1 LHGESLPT
9 FDKINFEKEGIN
21 MIETIRAERVLL
33 KKLVK
38 YKLINHNDPIIT
50 KDPYLIKDLVDK
62 GLVQIYPVNKVKN
75 HITNMVDFNYSLS
88 PEGEH
93 YFQERHEQFRKFL
106 LRSVLVPII
115 VSVITTLLTTQ
126 LIPFILHT
134 MLPK

>member
-1 LHGESLPT
+1 
-9 FDKINFEKEGIN
+9 

-33 KKLVK
+33 KKLSK
-38 YKLINHNDPIIT
+38 YKSLNHNDPTIT
-50 KDPYLIKDLVDK
+50 KDPYLIKDLLDK
-62 GLVQIYPVNKVKN
+62 GLVQVDPVNKVKN

-134 MLPK
+134 MLPKWVMW

>member
-1 LHGESLPT
+1 
-9 FDKINFEKEGIN
+9 

-33 KKLVK
+33 KKLSK
-38 YKLINHNDPIIT
+38 YKSLNHNDPKIT

-106 LRSVLVPII
+106 FRSVLVPII

-134 MLPK
+134 MLPKWVMW

>member
-1 LHGESLPT
+1 
-9 FDKINFEKEGIN
+9 

-33 KKLVK
+33 KKLAK
-38 YKLINHNDPIIT
+38 YKSINHNDSIIT

-62 GLVQIYPVNKVKN
+62 GLVQIHPVNKVKN

-93 YFQERHEQFRKFL
+93 CFQERHEQFRKFL

-134 MLPK
+134 MLLK

>member
-1 LHGESLPT
+1 
-9 FDKINFEKEGIN
+9 

-33 KKLVK
+33 KKLSK
-38 YKLINHNDPIIT
+38 YKSLNHNDPTIT
-50 KDPYLIKDLVDK
+50 KDPYLIKDLLDK

-106 LRSVLVPII
+106 FRSVLVPII

-134 MLPK
+134 MLPKWVMW

>member
-1 LHGESLPT
+1 MNC
-9 FDKINFEKEGIN
+9 KKEGIN

-33 KKLVK
+33 KKLSK
-38 YKLINHNDPIIT
+38 YKSLNHNDPTIT

-88 PEGEH
+88 PKGEH

>member
-1 LHGESLPT
+1 
-9 FDKINFEKEGIN
+9 
-21 MIETIRAERVLL
+21 M
-33 KKLVK
+33 
-38 YKLINHNDPIIT
+38 
-50 KDPYLIKDLVDK
+50 IKDLVDK

-93 YFQERHEQFRKFL
+93 YFQERHEQFRKFF

>member
-1 LHGESLPT
+1 M
-9 FDKINFEKEGIN
+9 NFEKEGIN

-33 KKLVK
+33 KKLAK
-38 YKLINHNDPIIT
+38 YKSINHNDPIIT